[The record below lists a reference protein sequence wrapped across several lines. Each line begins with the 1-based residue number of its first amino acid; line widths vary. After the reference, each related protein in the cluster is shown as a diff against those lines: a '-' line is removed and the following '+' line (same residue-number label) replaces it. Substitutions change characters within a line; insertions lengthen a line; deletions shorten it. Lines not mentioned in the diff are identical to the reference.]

1 LVIFA
6 TLLLKQSLAKNRT
19 ILVYTILIIVRKYY
33 SGGKQQA
40 TSNKQQSMAIRN
52 IIFDF
57 GGVLID
63 WNPRLYYKNVFP
75 DETEMDYFLTEI
87 CNAQWCMKIDGG
99 YSFAQATKDLQVQ
112 YPEYHSHIELYLQ
125 NWELMI
131 GGEIFKNTSLLNPLK
146 EKYRLFG
153 LTNWS
158 AEAFPIVFE
167 QYQFFKNFEG
177 IIVSG
182 FEKMVKPNK
191 EIFELLLDRYKLAA
205 DESLFIDDNLN
216 NITTAKEIG
225 FSTIHIN
232 GDKSLED
239 QLMDLGLI

>member
-1 LVIFA
+1 MDI
-6 TLLLKQSLAKNRT
+6 K
-19 ILVYTILIIVRKYY
+19 
-33 SGGKQQA
+33 
-40 TSNKQQSMAIRN
+40 N

-63 WNPRLYYKNVFP
+63 WNPRLFYKNVFT
-75 DETEMDYFLTEI
+75 DESEMDFFLTEI

-99 YSFAQATKDLQVQ
+99 YSFSQATKDLQVQ
-112 YPEYHSHIELYLQ
+112 HPKYHSHIEMYLQ

-131 GGEIFKNTSLLNPLK
+131 GGEITKNTSLLKHLK

-191 EIFELLLDRYKLAA
+191 EIYELLLNRYKLVAQ
-205 DESLFIDDNLN
+205 ESLFIDDNLN
-216 NITTAKEIG
+216 NTITAKELG
-225 FSTIHIN
+225 FTTIHIN
-232 GDKSLED
+232 GDRSLEV
-239 QLMDLGLI
+239 QLQDLGLI